1 MTSAAFSPAM
11 KPNKTALTAVILLHG
26 AALAALVLVKGTDII
41 PNPFKPIQVIPIPLD
56 KIPEP
61 KPRPKTETEIP
72 QQQRQIIDRP
82 PPVIDLP
89 PRPSFD
95 SDVRPTQPPQPT
107 FTTGA
112 QGIVQP
118 SFPTQPPEPKKVE
131 PARAKANLGSYVSDA
146 DYPAD
151 AVRREEQGV
160 TRFRLTVSADG
171 RVSDC
176 TVTGSSGS
184 TSLDSATCRLMKSRA
199 RFAPA
204 RDSDGRPTTDTIAN
218 AIKWVLPEG

>member
-1 MTSAAFSPAM
+1 MTAAAFSPAM
-11 KPNKTALTAVILLHG
+11 RPNKTALSAVILLHG

-41 PNPFKPIQVIPIPLD
+41 PNPFKPTQIIPVPLD
-56 KIPEP
+56 PPPPPHPEP
-61 KPRPKTETEIP
+61 TTERQI

-95 SDVRPTQPPQPT
+95 SDVRPTDPVQQTVTPGTQDIVAPPT
-107 FTTGA
+107 
-112 QGIVQP
+112 
-118 SFPTQPPEPKKVE
+118 FPTQPVEPKKVE
-131 PARAKANLGSYVSDA
+131 PARARANLGSYVSDA
-146 DYPAD
+146 DYPAE

-160 TRFRLTVSADG
+160 TRFRLTVTADG

-176 TVTGSSGS
+176 SVTGSSGS
-184 TSLDSATCRLMKSRA
+184 NALDSATCRLMKSRA

-204 RDSDGRPTTDTIAN
+204 RDSDGRPTTDTVSN